1 MPERNALAAESLAPV
16 LICPNH
22 PDAFGLGTVMSVPCI
37 VLRGS
42 PAGIAM
48 ARPNGELRG
57 IVGVL
62 PGLSGVGE
70 CLYLDFYAD
79 LVAKISSDYL
89 QTR

>member
-70 CLYLDFYAD
+70 CLYLDF
-79 LVAKISSDYL
+79 
-89 QTR
+89 